1 MPDMVGAAIAA
12 NRFGFGARPG
22 ELRAISRDP
31 RNWVKAQFAAA
42 APLPA
47 PVAALPPG
55 EDDVLA
61 FGRWLAAR
69 RMRNGGGDAMMRRAE
84 REGVDDE
91 DLRALSVEDDFIRTF
106 RARGVAA
113 IDARLMAAV
122 LSETPARERA
132 VHFWSNHF
140 TVSALKPAA
149 VALPPSFEREAIR
162 PHVAGSFA
170 AMLRASTQHPGM
182 LVYLDNWLSIGPNA
196 PAARMPR
203 LRNRPN
209 RPTGLNENLAREILE
224 LHTLGVGGG
233 YAQADV
239 QALAAILT
247 GWTLERPPLAMIVGD
262 QPGRRPASALF
273 RFLSAAHEP
282 GAHALLGRSYAQAGA
297 AQGER
302 ALDDLAAHPATAR
315 FIATKL
321 ARHYIADDPPPAATA
336 RIAQA
341 FARSN
346 GDLRTTMEAVVECEE
361 TWAEPFQK
369 FKRPE
374 EYAISA
380 LRAANVREL
389 PAGAGALAVGAM
401 GQRIYAAPGP
411 DGWSDRAEAW
421 LSADLVWKRVEFA
434 QTFAARLARAD
445 IDPAAIGEAALG
457 PLLSDETRR
466 AVVRAESPA
475 QGLAILF
482 AAPEFQRR

>member
-1 MPDMVGAAIAA
+1 MSDMVAAAIAA

-31 RNWVKAQFAAA
+31 RNWVKAQFVRD

-47 PVAALPPG
+47 PIAALPPG
-55 EDDVLA
+55 EDDALA

-69 RMRNGGGDAMMRRAE
+69 RLRNGGGEAMMRRAE
-84 REGVDDE
+84 REGVDE
-91 DLRALSVEDDFIRTF
+91 EELRALSVEEDFVRTF

-113 IDARLMAAV
+113 IDARMMAAV

-132 VHFWSNHF
+132 VHFWANHF
-140 TVSALKPAA
+140 TVSALKPIA
-149 VALPPSFEREAIR
+149 VAMPPSFEREAIR

-182 LVYLDNWLSIGPNA
+182 LLYLDNWLSIGPNA

-203 LRNRPN
+203 GRNPN
-209 RPTGLNENLAREILE
+209 RPTGLNENLAREVLE
-224 LHTLGVGGG
+224 LHTLGVDGG
-233 YAQADV
+233 YTQADV

-247 GWTLERPPLAMIVGD
+247 GWTLERPPLGMIVSD
-262 QPGRRPASALF
+262 EPGRRPASALF
-273 RFLSAAHEP
+273 RFLALAHEP
-282 GAHALLGRSYAQAGA
+282 GAHTLLGRAYAQDGL

-302 ALDDLAAHPATAR
+302 ALDDLAAHPSTAR
-315 FIATKL
+315 FVATKL
-321 ARHYIADDPPPAATA
+321 ARHYIADDPPPAAIA

-341 FARSN
+341 FSRSEGN
-346 GDLRTTMEAVVECEE
+346 LRETMEAVVECPEV
-361 TWAEPFQK
+361 WAAPFQK

-374 EYAISA
+374 EYVIST
-380 LRAANVREL
+380 LRAADIREL
-389 PAGAGALAVGAM
+389 PPGAGAGAVAAM
-401 GQRIYAAPGP
+401 GQRIHAAPGP

-434 QTFAARLARAD
+434 QTFANRLARAD
-445 IDPAAIGEAALG
+445 MDPQALGDAALG
-457 PLLSDETRR
+457 PLLSEETRR
-466 AVVRAESPA
+466 AVARAESPA